1 MSYGTTPIDGIR
13 VPDHNEKVAD
23 IWRASGYVAQDVEP
37 FTNMRFT
44 NMADLTT
51 KLTGVNAPAD
61 GMQAYVDDVGQ
72 LLLYVNGAWKRVY
85 PVERQILSGTTVPAA
100 SLGAVNDIYMQF

>member
-1 MSYGTTPIDGIR
+1 
-13 VPDHNEKVAD
+13 
-23 IWRASGYVAQDVEP
+23 
-37 FTNMRFT
+37 MRFA